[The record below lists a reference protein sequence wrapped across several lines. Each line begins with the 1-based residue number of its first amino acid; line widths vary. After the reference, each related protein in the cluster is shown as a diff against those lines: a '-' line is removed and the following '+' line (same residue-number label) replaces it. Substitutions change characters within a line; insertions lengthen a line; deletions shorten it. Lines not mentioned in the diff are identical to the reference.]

1 MTVSDVKSLTD
12 DALRHGLL
20 ELVVHD
26 RKTTVRLLI
35 HLGEFDSRRLYR
47 AEGYAS
53 MYLYC
58 VGALK
63 MSEDV
68 AKKRIRVARKTRT
81 YPRILRDLADG
92 SLTLTSV
99 VMLCPYLTDG
109 NAGDLLE
116 AAQGRTLEQVA
127 ELIAERFPQAD
138 LPTLVQPL
146 SAPMRLAMDDL
157 DGSSCQKGAAR
168 PLGTSFAMASGPPT
182 RVTPLAPERYG
193 VQFTIGREDKEL
205 LEHAQAM
212 LAHQMPSRDEG
223 QVFLHALRALV
234 RQLEKRKFGATDR
247 PHRVSQESK
256 STRHIPARVKR
267 AVRARDGNQCTY
279 GAHNGHRCQERRFLE
294 FDHID
299 PVARGGKS
307 TIENLRLRCRAHN
320 QYEAEQAYGREFM
333 AAKINESRAAEARKR
348 AEEIVPWLQA
358 LGIRA
363 DHARQAA
370 EKCDAPGG
378 TLEER
383 VKTALR
389 QFGPRDVVLRNAA
402 PA

>member
-53 MYLYC
+53 MYVYC

-68 AKKRIRVARKTRT
+68 AKKRIRVARKARA

-99 VMLCPYLTDG
+99 GLLCAYLTEG
-109 NAGDLLE
+109 NAGELLE

-127 ELIAERFPQAD
+127 ELIAERFPQPD
-138 LPTLVQPL
+138 LPTLIQPL
-146 SAPMRLAMDDL
+146 SAPMPMAMGDPVSL
-157 DGSSCQKGAAR
+157 NCQKGAAR
-168 PLGTSFAMASGPPT
+168 PLGTSFAMTSGPLT

-193 VQFTIGREDKEL
+193 VQFTMGREDKEL
-205 LEHAQAM
+205 LEHAKSM
-212 LAHQMPSRDEG
+212 LAHQIPSGDEG

-234 RQLEKRKFGATDR
+234 RQLEKRKFGASDR
-247 PHRVSQESK
+247 P
-256 STRHIPARVKR
+256 RHV
-267 AVRARDGNQCTY
+267 
-279 GAHNGHRCQERRFLE
+279 
-294 FDHID
+294 
-299 PVARGGKS
+299 
-307 TIENLRLRCRAHN
+307 
-320 QYEAEQAYGREFM
+320 
-333 AAKINESRAAEARKR
+333 
-348 AEEIVPWLQA
+348 
-358 LGIRA
+358 
-363 DHARQAA
+363 
-370 EKCDAPGG
+370 
-378 TLEER
+378 
-383 VKTALR
+383 
-389 QFGPRDVVLRNAA
+389 
-402 PA
+402 